1 MVLKK
6 NRDGTSQSPIEDEEE
21 ESEDRIKTR
30 RHLRPSNRS
39 KNRPLTIVI
48 I

>member
-21 ESEDRIKTR
+21 ESDRVKTR

>member
-21 ESEDRIKTR
+21 SEDRMKTR